1 MQFAPAIQDGQA
13 LFKLSKCTDLLDLTR
28 IEHLIKVEEGI
39 YALFDAKGKLSFVA
53 PDDEGTTSIL
63 PLKNKI
69 EAQ

>member
-1 MQFAPAIQDGQA
+1 MIRVENIVTGTPA
-13 LFKLSKCTDLLDLTR
+13 
-28 IEHLIKVEEGI
+28 KVPIANEIPKIEEGI

-53 PDDEGTTSIL
+53 PDEEGTTSIL

>member
-1 MQFAPAIQDGQA
+1 M
-13 LFKLSKCTDLLDLTR
+13 FKLNKCTDLQDLMQ
-28 IEHLIKVEEGI
+28 IEHLIKIEEGI
-39 YALFDAKGKLSFVA
+39 YALFDSKGKLSFVA